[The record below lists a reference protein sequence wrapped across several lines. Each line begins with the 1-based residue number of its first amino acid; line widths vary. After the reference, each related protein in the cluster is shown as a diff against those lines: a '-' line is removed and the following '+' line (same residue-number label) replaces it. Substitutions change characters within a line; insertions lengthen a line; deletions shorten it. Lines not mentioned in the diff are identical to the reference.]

1 MNVYL
6 QFLIR
11 SFDVELNG
19 GELDATMRVFDLNGD
34 GAISYGEFMTTFY
47 QLGLEERSRRLLA
60 QKTRDKN
67 VNNANK
73 EKIQKRNNAF
83 DEELRS
89 HIVWPVLPDESLGT
103 TYICMNIYIYIRTYT
118 YMYIYVFIC
127 ICIYT

>member
-73 EKIQKRNNAF
+73 QKIQKRNNAF

-89 HIVWPVLPDESLGT
+89 HIVYPVLPDESLGT
-103 TYICMNIYIYIRTYT
+103 VQICVI
-118 YMYIYVFIC
+118 
-127 ICIYT
+127 